1 MSTLP
6 STRKILGVTLLALG
20 LAFAGRPAAAS
31 HQETTLG
38 NDGELYVIRGGNY
51 GDLFP
56 GGTATERDSPV
67 LALDI
72 VKPGSPTDR
81 RLIPST
87 QGKDVEST
95 PAAIFEDDSS
105 TLFVIWESRI
115 NSIHSI
121 FRLASFD
128 GAAWSNPIDITGNP
142 FSVKTPP
149 QIAVTRDAYGVR
161 EADNGVSIHHR
172 YVLHVAW
179 SEENAAGLYDA
190 YYTPIIVDEGAY
202 LGWNPVYRLDDFD
215 NWDTTTVAASAS
227 PASELVKAPTL
238 QPGRDGQTL
247 VAAFASSATG
257 RMAAVEIDV
266 LPTQL
271 QRLAD
276 KARAFIVDLGVRR
289 KITDLNVLS
298 ARSRTFLLDNGIDYQ
313 PEVARSIAD
322 QVATYVQTN
331 GGVGGVLGPG
341 GIQNIASGAR
351 AFIVDLGAK
360 FSGRGLKSNAVES
373 ASTVAPRTLEI
384 AAEQGDTSRPAAH
397 IFQVRSGSSR
407 RSPEIGAGAVR
418 VFASETGGEILISW
432 AAPDKVTYRISQGDG
447 WSETH
452 EIRLSDSLDLN
463 GAYEILAQRVRRR

>member
-1 MSTLP
+1 MSTCT
-6 STRKILGVTLLALG
+6 STRKILGVSLLAAG
-20 LAFAGRPAAAS
+20 LTLTGRPAAAS

-38 NDGELYVIRGGNY
+38 NSGELYVVRTGTY

-56 GGTATERDSPV
+56 GGAAGERDSPV

-72 VKPGSPTDR
+72 VKPGAPADR

-95 PAAIFEDDSS
+95 PAAIFEDDSD

-128 GAAWSNPIDITGNP
+128 GAVWSTPIDITGNP

-161 EADNGVSIHHR
+161 EADNGVSIRHR

-215 NWDTTTVAASAS
+215 NWDTTALVAAA
-227 PASELVKAPTL
+227 PASELVKSPTL
-238 QPGRDGQTL
+238 QRGRDGQTL

-257 RMAAVEIDV
+257 RVAAVEIDV

-271 QRLAD
+271 QRLAE
-276 KARAFIVDLGVRR
+276 KARGYIIDLGVRR

-298 ARSRTFLLDNGIDYQ
+298 ARSRTFLVDNGLDYQ

-322 QVATYVQTN
+322 QVAAYVQSN
-331 GGVGGVLGPG
+331 GGVGGILGPG

-351 AFIVDLGAK
+351 GYIIDLGAK
-360 FSGRGLKSNAVES
+360 FSGRGLKSNAIES
-373 ASTVAPRTLEI
+373 ASTAPPRTLEI
-384 AAEQGDTSRPAAH
+384 AAEQGDTTQPAAH
-397 IFQVRSGSSR
+397 LFQVRKGSSR

-418 VFASETGGEILISW
+418 VFASETGGELLISW
-432 AAPDKVTYRISQGDG
+432 ASAEKVSYRISQADG
-447 WSETH
+447 WSEPH
-452 EIRLSDSLDLN
+452 EIRITDSLDLN